1 MFGDL
6 ITNSKVWDINLLGE
20 VCEMKAEKNIKLD
33 LNRLSLGAAQPG
45 LTVGKIKEFEL
56 PIAQLVC
63 KIILRILLNK

>member
-1 MFGDL
+1 
-6 ITNSKVWDINLLGE
+6 
-20 VCEMKAEKNIKLD
+20 MKAEKNIKLD
-33 LNRLSLGAAQPG
+33 LNRLSLGAAQSG